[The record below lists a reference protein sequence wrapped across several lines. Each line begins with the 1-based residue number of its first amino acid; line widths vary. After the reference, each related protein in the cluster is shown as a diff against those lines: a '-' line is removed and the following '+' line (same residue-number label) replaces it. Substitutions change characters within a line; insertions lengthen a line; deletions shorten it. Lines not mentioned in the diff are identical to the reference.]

1 MTKRVTQPNQM
12 TIAGV
17 NGQTFVARDIAA
29 IEAFYSEHLGLPV
42 VKRTVHHL
50 SPHLPVITFGFPRIA
65 GEPPR
70 TESISYIEWNPIFYM
85 MPEGGFIDPEL
96 TRRGVASPRA
106 GDPKGRWGA
115 GTNHHLALHVPNR
128 NGLLKW
134 KRRLTDLGIHV
145 TGPYNRNYFHAIY
158 FRDPDGAI
166 IEIAT
171 SEPGFGVDE
180 EVLGSGFREQPAENH
195 IGGRSELSVA
205 FETWPHPVPAITE
218 DFALRG
224 FHHITSISSDAERT
238 EKFFVETVGLPLIK
252 KTEYLDAKGGTH
264 YYYSCSDDLAPGS
277 VLTFFGLPGY
287 APGRLGCGLAHHF
300 TLRVENEAALA
311 DQHARLKR
319 AEVQVSEIQDTLY
332 ARQFHFLDPDGHICA
347 VSTPSDFTRD
357 EEPSALGQKLCL
369 PEDLEAGRIGIER
382 HIAFRPAP
390 TPVLD

>member
-1 MTKRVTQPNQM
+1 MKTNQM
-12 TIAGV
+12 AIEGV
-17 NGQTFVARDIAA
+17 NGQTFVARDILAV
-29 IEAFYSEHLGLPV
+29 EKFYSGHLGLPV
-42 VKRTVHHL
+42 VKRSVHHL
-50 SPHLPVITFGFPRIA
+50 SPNLPMVTFGFPKLE
-65 GEPPR
+65 GEPLR
-70 TESISYIEWNPIFYM
+70 GESISYIEWNAIFYM
-85 MPEGGFIDPEL
+85 MPEAGFVDPEE

-180 EVLGSGFREQPAENH
+180 EVLGSSFRAQPAENH
-195 IGGRSELSVA
+195 IGGRHELTVA
-205 FETWPHPVPAITE
+205 FETWPHPVPMITD

-264 YYYSCSDDLAPGS
+264 YYFTSSEDLAPGS

-287 APGRLGCGLAHHF
+287 APGRLGTGLAHHF
-300 TLRVENEAALA
+300 TLRVDNEAALKE
-311 DQHARLKR
+311 QHERMKR
-319 AEVQVSEIQDTLY
+319 SDVRISPIQDTTY
-332 ARQFHFLDPDGHICA
+332 AMQFHFRDPDGHVCA
-347 VSTPSDFTRD
+347 VSTPSNFAVD
-357 EEPSALGQKLCL
+357 EEADALGGKLCL
-369 PEDLEAGRIGIER
+369 PESLEASRIEIER
-382 HIAFRPAP
+382 QIAFRPAP
-390 TPVLD
+390 APVLD